1 METIFEEF
9 DITTTAVT
17 AFLVLDLVLDNQRL
31 VLEVNGLSEGSRD
44 SVVGGF
50 AFSNKS
56 LVAFNDRDRWV
67 LDLPFAN
74 VAECLAA
81 NGGLLG
87 SL

>member
-1 METIFEEF
+1 METIFKKF
-9 DITTTAVT
+9 DITTTTVP

-50 AFSNKS
+50 AFGNKS

-74 VAECLAA
+74 VAESLAA